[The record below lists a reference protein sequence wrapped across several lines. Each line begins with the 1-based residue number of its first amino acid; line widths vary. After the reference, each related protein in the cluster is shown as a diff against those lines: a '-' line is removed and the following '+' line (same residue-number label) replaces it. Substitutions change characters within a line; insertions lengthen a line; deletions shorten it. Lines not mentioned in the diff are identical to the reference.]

1 MLRKLITPPVLQQRP
16 PKTGRIEIRDSI
28 SPLILRITAHGNR
41 SFNVRARIKGRPQ
54 PVRLTYH
61 APAHASVLEEARAW
75 AVTAVSECRRGID
88 PRAIRA
94 KSSAAAKA
102 EAERRERDR
111 FGAVADRFL
120 EKHASKNRSH
130 AESTWML
137 DFYVRPGWEDRQIG
151 DISRADVV
159 ALLDKIEVR
168 AFEKDGKFYGGPVMA
183 DRVLAQVR
191 KLMNWHAARDPSYVS
206 PIVRGM
212 ARTKSKERARTRVL
226 SDEEIRLIWP
236 LLGECAYGGVV
247 KMLFL
252 TAQRLGEVA
261 QMRRSQIDAKGIWA
275 IPMEVYKGK
284 RPQFVPLSREALS
297 VVEAQTEI
305 DASDLVFGASKD
317 PRKLIKNWSDLK
329 HDLDSRIAKANDGKA
344 IPHWTLHDIRRT
356 SRTLMSRAG
365 VRPDISERVLGHAI
379 PGVEGVYDR
388 HAYVDE
394 KRRAL
399 EALSAL
405 LERIIT
411 PPAENVIPLA
421 RRATE

>member
-16 PKTGRIEIRDSI
+16 PKAGRIEIRDSI
-28 SPLILRITAHGNR
+28 SPLILRITAQGNR

-61 APAHASVLEEARAW
+61 SPAHISVLEEARAW
-75 AVTAVSECRRGID
+75 AVGAVGECRRGVD
-88 PRAIRA
+88 PRAVRA

-130 AESTWML
+130 AESKWML

-151 DISRADVV
+151 EISRADVV
-159 ALLDKIEVR
+159 GLLDKIEAR
-168 AFEKDGKFYGGPVMA
+168 AFEKEGKCYGGPVMA

-236 LLGECAYGGVV
+236 LLGEGAYSGVV

-261 QMRRSQIDAKGIWA
+261 QMRRAQIDAEGIWA

-284 RPQFVPLSREALS
+284 RPQFVPLTREALS
-297 VVEAQTEI
+297 VVEEQTEV
-305 DASDLVFGASKD
+305 DGSDLVFGANKD
-317 PRKLIKNWSDLK
+317 PRKQIKNWSDLK
-329 HDLDSRIAKANDGKA
+329 QDLNARIAKANDGNA

-356 SRTLMSRAG
+356 ARTLMSRAG
-365 VRPDISERVLGHAI
+365 VRPEIAERVLGHAI

-394 KRRAL
+394 KRQAL
-399 EALSAL
+399 EALAKL
-405 LERIIT
+405 LERIVEGET
-411 PPAENVIPLA
+411 AKVVQLVRSAAE
-421 RRATE
+421 